1 MQTLNSVGLW
11 VAEILHFYSLPGD
24 TDVAAPQL
32 NSHKSLGHLV
42 GSVSDLRTELLS
54 TELLSTHYVSWRVF
68 SELHSEMTFLN
79 DLTN

>member
-1 MQTLNSVGLW
+1 MGGS
-11 VAEILHFYSLPGD
+11 EILHFYSLPGD

-42 GSVSDLRTELLS
+42 GSFSDLR

-68 SELHSEMTFLN
+68 SELYLEMTFLN